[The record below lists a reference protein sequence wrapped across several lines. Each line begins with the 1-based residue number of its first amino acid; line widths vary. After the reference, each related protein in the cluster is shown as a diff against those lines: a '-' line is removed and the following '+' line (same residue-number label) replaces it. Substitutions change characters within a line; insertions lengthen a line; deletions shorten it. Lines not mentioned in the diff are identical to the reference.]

1 MEGFAYFPAVV
12 YRDERPDLVE
22 RILPTCLE
30 HLDRVRDQASL
41 MCQSAFL
48 AHEPALR
55 ELSDYL
61 LVSAVEIL
69 RGQGYATDQYDFH
82 LSGLWAQEVK
92 KGAGTDVHIHKNSQ
106 IAGWF
111 FLDAPENGA
120 YPIYHDTRTNKA
132 MVELDFVQGDEV
144 TNATSMI
151 NFNNMQSGSV
161 LFANS
166 WMQHQLVGG
175 RADRPTHCIHF
186 IISHKDRPCSTC

>member
-1 MEGFAYFPAVV
+1 MQGFAYFPAIV

-41 MCQSAFL
+41 MCQSAFI
-48 AHEPALR
+48 AHEPTLR

-69 RGQGYATDQYDFH
+69 RGQGYAVERYDFH
-82 LSGLWAQEVK
+82 ISGLWAQEVK
-92 KGAGTDVHIHKNSQ
+92 KGAGTNVHIHKNSQ

-111 FLDAPENGA
+111 FMDVPESGA
-120 YPIYHDTRTNKA
+120 YPMYHDTRTNKA
-132 MVELDFVQGDEV
+132 MVELDFVQGEEV
-144 TNATSMI
+144 ENATSMI

-175 RADRPTHCIHF
+175 ASDHPTRCIHF
-186 IISHKDRPCSTC
+186 IISHKDRPCNTC